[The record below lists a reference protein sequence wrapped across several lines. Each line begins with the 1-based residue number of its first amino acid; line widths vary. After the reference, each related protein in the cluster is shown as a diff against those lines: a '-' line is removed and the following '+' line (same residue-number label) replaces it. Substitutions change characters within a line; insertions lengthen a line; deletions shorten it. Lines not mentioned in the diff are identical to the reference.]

1 MLLSVDEMIIFISD
15 GFSSSLLLT
24 WLPRQMGLSNITAH
38 SLQNL
43 LSFSKY
49 YPGLPWGQG
58 LCQVSGMPQQTRLIM
73 SLTCLHFTKVAD
85 KYFPYFETKMVNTVL
100 IVI

>member
-1 MLLSVDEMIIFISD
+1 MLLSFDEMIIFISD

-24 WLPRQMGLSNITAH
+24 WLPRQMDLSNITAQ

-49 YPGLPWGQG
+49 LSRDFHGVRGYDIPDTWDATTNKTDYVPDLFAFYQSGRQVLP
-58 LCQVSGMPQQTRLIM
+58 I
-73 SLTCLHFTKVAD
+73 F
-85 KYFPYFETKMVNTVL
+85 
-100 IVI
+100 